1 LAGQQLLANHRSES
15 WQDSGRTKAGQKQ
28 GETAAKKVGQDLAGK
43 KKNAGIFETKPFS
56 KIK

>member
-1 LAGQQLLANHRSES
+1 
-15 WQDSGRTKAGQKQ
+15 
-28 GETAAKKVGQDLAGK
+28 VGQDLAGK